1 LHHNNQT
8 SLGAQVNNVTMLL
21 HFASL
26 FVAVFLQSQAKR
38 QCSPGSRET
47 AERGHDS
54 GGAKRDGAGLQ
65 EI

>member
-1 LHHNNQT
+1 
-8 SLGAQVNNVTMLL
+8 MLL

-26 FVAVFLQSQAKR
+26 FVAAWQSQAKR